1 MRKVKLFKRTHCRLK
16 ESKNKVLELLAAD
29 YAINNLDALLK
40 TSEIQNEIEEAD
52 LAIQEPLQIILTSDE
67 RPNHDAKWRS
77 YQYRKGDLQK

>member
-40 TSEIQNEIEEAD
+40 TSEFQNEIEEAD

-67 RPNHDAKWRS
+67 S
-77 YQYRKGDLQK
+77 